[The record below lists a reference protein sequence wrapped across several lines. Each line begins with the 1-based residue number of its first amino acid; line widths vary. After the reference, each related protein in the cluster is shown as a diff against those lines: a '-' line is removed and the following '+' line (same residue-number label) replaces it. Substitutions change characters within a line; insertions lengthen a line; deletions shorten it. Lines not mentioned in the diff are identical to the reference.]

1 MFIII
6 FLLRAL
12 WLDFIIIFSIMI
24 YWSFQSSGSKDQFIL
39 LLPFLKMYFFIYLWL
54 RRVSIAV
61 RVLCVEVIMEGYSIV
76 AVLGLLVAVAS
87 LVAEHGL

>member
-1 MFIII
+1 M
-6 FLLRAL
+6 
-12 WLDFIIIFSIMI
+12 
-24 YWSFQSSGSKDQFIL
+24 
-39 LLPFLKMYFFIYLWL
+39 LLPFLKMYFFLYLWL